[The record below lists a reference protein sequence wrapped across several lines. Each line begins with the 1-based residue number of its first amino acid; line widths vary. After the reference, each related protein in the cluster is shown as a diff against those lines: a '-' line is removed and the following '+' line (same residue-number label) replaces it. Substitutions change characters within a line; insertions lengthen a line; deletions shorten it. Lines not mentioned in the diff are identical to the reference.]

1 MKNTITA
8 LPVESAKAKL
18 SAVVTVLNEY
28 FNNKDVTVK
37 QFASI
42 AESREEAQKI
52 MDVSAVTAYLDELT
66 ELSHVERWEKWL
78 ADGMEI
84 QSYRI
89 ANPDDN
95 NPIYRLEPYAYG
107 VQYKH
112 IEKLV
117 EHSKSETVLNSYFK
131 SFLANIAKRTC
142 KELESKQLEI
152 NSKQT
157 SMIVK
162 APLFDG
168 TSNTKM
174 LDQLQAIVDGIM
186 PEGAEPVK
194 MFAKDYK
201 IVEMFA
207 HNLKMTNN
215 SFSVDIKN
223 VSKLKQVIAIALY
236 TRKFNGDYAV
246 TCKDKLF
253 IQK

>member
-8 LPVESAKAKL
+8 IPVESAKAKL
-18 SAVVTVLNEY
+18 SAVVDVLNENL
-28 FNNKDVTVK
+28 FSSNLTV
-37 QFASI
+37 
-42 AESREEAQKI
+42 AESAKLAEEREQAQKV
-52 MDVSAVTAYLDELT
+52 MDVSAVTAYLDRLVELDN
-66 ELSHVERWEKWL
+66 VNRWEKWL
-78 ADGMEI
+78 ADGMEV
-84 QSYRI
+84 QSYKI
-89 ANPDDN
+89 ANPGSE
-95 NPIYRLEPYAYG
+95 NPIYCLEPYAYG
-107 VQYKH
+107 IQYKH
-112 IEKLV
+112 IAKLV
-117 EHSKSETVLNSYFK
+117 ESSKSETVLNSYFK

-142 KELESKQLEI
+142 KELESKQIEI
-152 NSKQT
+152 NSKQA

-162 APLFDG
+162 VPLFDG

-174 LDQLQAIVDGIM
+174 LDQLQAIVDGMI
-186 PEGAEPVK
+186 PTGAEPVK

-215 SFSVDIKN
+215 SFSIDVKN
-223 VSKLKQVIAIALY
+223 VSKLKQVVAIALY